1 MKWSDNAWEAARPI
15 YERILE
21 MPFIKELMD
30 GSLDIEKF
38 QYYIIQDAHYLE
50 HYGKTLSVIAAK
62 LPSVQ
67 DSLAFIRFAEG
78 AIVVENALHE
88 SYFKDFKIADKGI
101 IEPSSHHY
109 IHYLRSTATLESV
122 EVAVAAVLPC
132 FWIYKAVGDYIYQNQ
147 SSTNNPYQTWINTY
161 AGEDFG
167 VLVERAIAIA
177 DSLAQQSTPAQQVLM
192 TEAFVTGSRL
202 EFMFWDSAYRLQRW

>member
-30 GSLDIEKF
+30 GSLAIEKF
-38 QYYIIQDAHYLE
+38 QYYITQDAHYLE

-78 AIVVENALHE
+78 AVVVENALHE
-88 SYFKDFKIADKGI
+88 SYFKDFKITDKGI

-109 IHYLRSTATLESV
+109 IHYLRSAATLESV

-132 FWIYKAVGDYIYQNQ
+132 FWIYKAVGDYIYKNQ

-167 VLVERAIAIA
+167 VLVERAITIA
-177 DSLAQQSTPAQQVLM
+177 DRLAQQSTPTQQALM
-192 TEAFVTGSRL
+192 TDAFLTGSRL
-202 EFMFWDSAYRLQRW
+202 EFMFWDSAYHLQRW